1 MVIFHCYVSSPEGI
15 INPYQ
20 YKIAMFINYVND
32 CHCCWPCTSW
42 LNLGLVD
49 ESVLCFAVDEY
60 IFSVFFMEVEA
71 E

>member
-1 MVIFHCYVSSPEGI
+1 MLL
-15 INPYQ
+15 
-20 YKIAMFINYVND
+20 AMY
-32 CHCCWPCTSW
+32 CTSW

-60 IFSVFFMEVEA
+60 ILSVFFMEVEA